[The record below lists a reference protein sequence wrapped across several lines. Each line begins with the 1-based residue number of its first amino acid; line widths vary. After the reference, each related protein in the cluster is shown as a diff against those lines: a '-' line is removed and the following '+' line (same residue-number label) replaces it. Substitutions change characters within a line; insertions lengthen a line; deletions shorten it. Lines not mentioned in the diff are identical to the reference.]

1 MKKYLLKS
9 FEYLQDHEYLLLI
22 YFTLFTL
29 ILYPFLEWHYNGAL
43 RYHVLLS
50 LILLAGVSS
59 TGDRWQLI
67 WSTVVVGLLSFGLS
81 WADYVLESEKWL
93 LLLYLIVT
101 LIFFVLV
108 LTKVLFSIFGHTKV
122 NKHLIFGSIA
132 GYLMIGMA
140 GAFAFAIIE
149 LSYPGSFAPA
159 VTTIGNIPSFLYYS
173 FVSMLTIGY
182 WDMVPVGGQAQ
193 MRSVLF
199 AIAGQ
204 LYLTIIVWVLIGK
217 YVRDK

>member
-1 MKKYLLKS
+1 MHQENKLWS
-9 FEYLQDHEYLLLI
+9 YLQDHEYLLLI
-22 YFTLFTL
+22 CFTLLTL
-29 ILYPFLEWHYNGAL
+29 VAYPFLEWHSHGAVW
-43 RYHVLLS
+43 YHILLS

-59 TGDRWQLI
+59 SGDKWQLI
-67 WSTVVVGLLSFGLS
+67 WSIVLVGLLSFGLS
-81 WADYVLESEKWL
+81 WADFLVGSEEWI

-101 LIFFVLV
+101 LVFFVLV
-108 LTKVLFSIFGHTKV
+108 LTKVLYSIFGHTKV

-140 GAFAFAIIE
+140 GAFAFAVIE

-182 WDMVPVGGQAQ
+182 GDMVPVGGQAQ

>member
-1 MKKYLLKS
+1 MKKHVQD
-9 FEYLQDHEYLLLI
+9 FFDYLQDHEYLLLI
-22 YFTLFTL
+22 CFTLLTL
-29 ILYPFLEWHYNGAL
+29 IVYPLLEGYSHGSVW
-43 RYHVLLS
+43 YHILLS

-59 TGDRWQLI
+59 SGDKSQLI

-81 WADYVLESEKWL
+81 WADFLVGSGEWI

-108 LTKVLFSIFGHTKV
+108 LTKVLYSIFGHTKV

-140 GAFAFAIIE
+140 GAFAFGIIE

-182 WDMVPVGGQAQ
+182 GDMVPVGGQAQ

-204 LYLTIIVWVLIGK
+204 LYLTIIV
-217 YVRDK
+217 